1 MSTSSSDNLSTTAE
15 PVLSPAE
22 LSRLIAEPDMLYSI
36 STTFASKPTTTAILR
51 YYAFL
56 SRSINQ
62 LELDLDRHQLEL
74 QAMFLHLM
82 ETRSFQTKIRPIVH
96 EYRRKIRSR
105 FHPYSRTSNPPT
117 PPSTNNSPSTDNEIQ
132 GRVSVEIH
140 NRYDNP
146 HYTALDD
153 ALGSKE
159 HPIIVTDDEKKE
171 CEGCRGDHEFR
182 GCAPIP
188 QPHSLKVQESR
199 KPRQILSP
207 AYN

>member
-1 MSTSSSDNLSTTAE
+1 MSSSSSDNLSTTAE
-15 PVLSPAE
+15 PVLSPTE
-22 LSRLIAEPDMLYSI
+22 LSRLISEPDMLYSI
-36 STTFASKPTTTAILR
+36 STTFASKPTTTATLR

-74 QAMFLHLM
+74 QAMFVHLM

-105 FHPYSRTSNPPT
+105 FHPYSRTSNSPT
-117 PPSTNNSPSTDNEIQ
+117 PPSTNNSPSIDNEIQ
-132 GRVSVEIH
+132 GRVSVELH

-146 HYTALDD
+146 YYTAIDD
-153 ALGSKE
+153 ALGSKK
-159 HPIIVTDDEKKE
+159 HPIIVTDDEKEE

-188 QPHSLKVQESR
+188 QPHFLKVQESR
-199 KPRQILSP
+199 KSRQVLSP